1 MNAAQRWQRRADAL
15 DPAKLAIATDEFA
28 DIMITLSLC
37 CKLEGMT
44 NANLRACAAQLKK
57 RMRSSHSHD
66 RLQQLIIQ
74 WDAVG
79 LFLQWRRQINNE
91 NATIGIKP
99 DNFL

>member
-15 DPAKLAIATDEFA
+15 DPAKLALATDEFA

-37 CKLEGMT
+37 AKEGGMT
-44 NANLRACAAQLKK
+44 NARLKECARQLKK
-57 RMRSSHSHD
+57 RMRSAHSHD
-66 RLQQLIIQ
+66 RLNQLTAQ
-74 WDAVG
+74 WDSVG

-91 NATIGIKP
+91 NATIGIKS